1 MKSCAVKLVIDASV
15 SLKWVL
21 GADDGE
27 QDIAKAESI
36 LAAIVQQQHLA
47 IQPPHWFAEVLAV
60 IALKRPQMLE
70 EAFNVLQAV
79 PHEDCVGVALYKRAA
94 RLSVQLK
101 HHLFDTLYHAVAL
114 ENDATLVTADDA
126 YFAKAYRLGNIKLL
140 TGFAAS

>member
-1 MKSCAVKLVIDASV
+1 MLVIDASV
-15 SLKWVL
+15 SLKWIL

-27 QDIAKAESI
+27 QDVAKAEAVLSS
-36 LAAIVQQQHLA
+36 IVQQQHAA

-60 IALKRPQMLE
+60 IALKRPHKIE
-70 EAFNVLQAV
+70 DTFKILQAI
-79 PHEDCVGVALYKRAA
+79 PHNLSVNVQTYAAAA

-126 YFAKAYRLGNIKLL
+126 YFAKAYKLGSIKLL
-140 TGFAAS
+140 TSFAAS

>member
-1 MKSCAVKLVIDASV
+1 MKLVIDASV

-21 GADDGE
+21 GADGGE
-27 QDIAKAESI
+27 QDVAKAEAVLSS
-36 LAAIVQQQHLA
+36 IVQQQHTA

-60 IALKRPQMLE
+60 IALKRPHKIE
-70 EAFNVLQAV
+70 DAFKVLQAI
-79 PHEDCVGVALYKRAA
+79 PHDLPVDAQTYAAAA

-140 TGFAAS
+140 TSFAAS